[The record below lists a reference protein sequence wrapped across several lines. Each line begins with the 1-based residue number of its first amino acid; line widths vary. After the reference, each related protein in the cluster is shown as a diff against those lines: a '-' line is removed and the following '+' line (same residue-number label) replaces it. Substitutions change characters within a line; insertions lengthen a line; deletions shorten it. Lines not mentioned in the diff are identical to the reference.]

1 MNGSVERLYQYFTTV
16 MKQFLSIFFFF
27 LTSTLLAQT
36 AGLSSSNAGSVS
48 TGVAFKG
55 NATISGIVQDSIS
68 SNPVEF
74 ANVALMDAITNK
86 PVNGTMCDEKGK
98 FEITKVA
105 EGSYYIVVSFIGY
118 EATTIRNIKIDDKK
132 DNINLGTI
140 KLQMKVEVM
149 KEVVVEGQKNLIE
162 ERVDRTIYN
171 AENDQTARGGD
182 ATDVLKRVPML
193 SVDLDGNVSLR
204 GSSNIQV
211 LINNKP
217 SSIIA
222 SSVAD
227 ALKQIPA
234 DQIKTVEVITS
245 PSAKYDAEGSGG
257 IINIV
262 TKKNTL
268 QGLTLGIDAGVGNRG
283 SNLGL
288 NGNYRRGKMGFSLG
302 GWGRANYNVSG
313 RFENEQTTKNSN
325 GDAISY
331 TTQEADTR
339 SRGLF
344 GNYNFG
350 WDYDINDKNYV
361 TASVR
366 FGARN
371 NSSYQDDLFS
381 QTISDAGTNNTLRN
395 THTDDLS
402 NNVDANVSFTHQYEL
417 AQRELS
423 FMAGY
428 SRNNRNNDFE
438 NIVNMVNDQ
447 SSSAG
452 SIINR
457 NDSYNEETTFQIDYQ
472 TPIGSNQMLEFGGK
486 DIFRRAVSD
495 YNRFVD
501 PDGDGNF
508 EDSGNQF
515 SNNLNY
521 DQNVIGGYLA
531 YTLSLQ
537 SGYSLKAGTRYEY
550 TTINAYT
557 ATDED
562 IDIPSYGALVP
573 SVNVSRKLKNGNTM
587 KASYN
592 RRIQR
597 PSIRFLNPNV
607 QASNPYNISYGNPE
621 LDPEYTNNFE
631 LSYSTYIKG
640 TSLNFSTFWRSTNNG
655 IQDVRTIVADSVI
668 ETTYKNIGKENTV
681 GINVFAN
688 VVVGKLMLN
697 GGTDLYYAMLDNNLP
712 ANDENAIY
720 SASNEG
726 WVMSYR
732 LFGNYSL
739 SKGWGFQFFGFYRG
753 RSIQLQGTQGGFGMY
768 NLGLKK
774 EFNNKKG
781 SVGFAAENFFTREF
795 KIRGESNSPTYS
807 QKNLNV
813 LHNMGFRL
821 NVSYR
826 IGKMSMDAKPRRRK
840 SISNDDLKDGDGGGM
855 QDGGAQGGGGTQRGA
870 GNFQGGQGAGNRG
883 NAGARPA
890 AGAAQ
895 AAPTMEAD
903 TAAVVQAEGTWL
915 YTIDSP
921 QGGEGT
927 LVITKEGDKYSGTI
941 NNKRFNKE
949 IPLTEVT
956 VNGNELSFSYHVAFG
971 PNEMDIQVKS
981 IITGNDLN
989 GNMTV
994 GQFGT
999 FPIKAT
1005 KQ

>member
-1 MNGSVERLYQYFTTV
+1 
-16 MKQFLSIFFFF
+16 MKQFLSILSLF
-27 LTSTLLAQT
+27 LTSFSLYAQT
-36 AGLSSSNAGSVS
+36 AGLSSSGGTTGGTTVS
-48 TGVAFKG
+48 TGTALKG
-55 NATISGIVQDSIS
+55 NSTIIGMVKDSVTG
-68 SNPVEF
+68 NAVEF
-74 ANVALMDAITNK
+74 ANVALMDVVTNK
-86 PVNGTMCDEKGK
+86 PVNGTMCDADGK

-105 EGSYYIVVSFIGY
+105 EGNYYIVISFLGY
-118 EATTIRNIKIDDKK
+118 EATTIRGIKVSDKK
-132 DNINLGTI
+132 DEINLGI
-140 KLQMKVEVM
+140 VKLQMKVEVM
-149 KEVVVEGQKNLIE
+149 KEVVVEGQKSLIE

-171 AENDQTARGGD
+171 AENDLTTKGGD

-193 SVDLDGNVSLR
+193 SVDLDGNVSMR

-217 SSIIA
+217 SSIVA

-257 IINIV
+257 IINII

-268 QGLTLGIDAGVGNRG
+268 EGLTLGIDAGVGIRG

-302 GWGRANYNVSG
+302 GWGRTNYNITG
-313 RFENEQTTKNSN
+313 RFENEQTTK
-325 GDAISY
+325 GTGGEIISY

-339 SRGLF
+339 NRGLF

-350 WDYDINDKNYV
+350 WDYDINEKNFV

-371 NSSYQDDLFS
+371 HTSYQDDLFS
-381 QTISDAGTNNTLRN
+381 QTISSAGINNTLRN
-395 THTDDLS
+395 THTEDMS
-402 NNVDANVSFTHQYEL
+402 NNVDANVSYTHQYEL

-423 FMAGY
+423 IMGGY

-438 NIVNMVNDQ
+438 NLVNQVNGDTNY
-447 SSSAG
+447 AG
-452 SIINR
+452 SIKNQ
-457 NDSYNEETTFQIDYQ
+457 NDSYNEETTFQVDYQ

-486 DIFRRAVSD
+486 DILRKAVSD
-495 YNRFVD
+495 FKYFID
-501 PDGDGNF
+501 PDGDGIF
-508 EDSGNQF
+508 EQSTNSNF

-521 DQNVIGGYLA
+521 DQNVIGGYLS

-537 SGYSLKAGTRYEY
+537 SGYSFKAGSRYEY

-573 SVNVSRKLKNGNTM
+573 SVNVSKKLKNGNTM

-621 LDPEYTNNFE
+621 LDPEYTNNYE
-631 LSYSTYIKG
+631 LSYSTFIKG
-640 TSLNFSTFWRSTNNG
+640 TSLNFSTFWRNTNNG
-655 IQDVRTIVADSVI
+655 IQDVRTIVADTVI

-681 GINVFAN
+681 GVNIFAN

-697 GGTDLYYAMLDNNLP
+697 GGTDLFYAMLDNNLP
-712 ANDENAIY
+712 ADDVNSVY

-732 LFGNYSL
+732 LFGSYNL

-753 RSIQLQGTQGGFGMY
+753 RQIQLQGTQGGFGIY
-768 NLGLKK
+768 SLGLKK
-774 EFNNKKG
+774 DFNNKKG
-781 SVGFAAENFFTREF
+781 SVGFGAENFFTPEF
-795 KIRGESNSPTYS
+795 KIRGESNSATYS

-813 LHNMGFRL
+813 LHNASVRVNF
-821 NVSYR
+821 SYR
-826 IGKMSMDAKPRRRK
+826 IGKMSMDAKPRRRR
-840 SISNDDLKDGDGGGM
+840 SISNDDLKDGDGGGNDAGN
-855 QDGGAQGGGGTQRGA
+855 QGAGGQRSGGGGGFTPS
-870 GNFQGGQGAGNRG
+870 GGPGNRT
-883 NAGARPA
+883 APA
-890 AGAAQ
+890 AGAA
-895 AAPTMEAD
+895 AP
-903 TAAVVQAEGTWL
+903 AVLKTDATVVIHPEGTWL
-915 YTIDSP
+915 YTVESP

-927 LVITKEGDKYSGTI
+927 LVITKDGDKYSGTI
-941 NNKRFNKE
+941 NNKRFNKD
-949 IPLTEVT
+949 IALTEVT
-956 VNGNELSFSYHVAFG
+956 VNGNELSFSYHVSFG
-971 PNEMDIQVKS
+971 GNEMDILVKAVVTDGTF
-981 IITGNDLN
+981 TGN
-989 GNMTV
+989 MAV

-999 FPIKAT
+999 FPIKGT